1 MKWPIALSV
10 IPIVGLVVTL
20 PLAAAETPA
29 APPATADAAAQAQAP
44 QGLLPLPD
52 YSGDLADRSHLTGD
66 WGGTRTEWAAHGVQ
80 AEVDFTQIVQSVVE
94 GGRGS
99 TTRYGGS
106 LDYLVNLDLMRMGVL
121 PGALLTVRA
130 ETRFGDS
137 ANVASGS
144 LLPVSTEALFPL
156 SGELDESIGISLTTL
171 RYTQFLAP
179 EFGVFVGKFDT
190 LESTNEFAAGRGVSQ
205 FLNGNFVFS
214 PSGAL
219 LVPYSTLGTGIILL
233 PIKDL
238 TITSMIFNTND
249 SSTSSG
255 FDEFGNGWTWLTAAN
270 YQYKLGDLPGGQ
282 GLAVGYGRDN
292 EFKQVAGGLLF
303 ERGHGLSPVT
313 QDDSWFACWDT
324 WQYLWTKD
332 APTESIN
339 LSNGRQDLAGIGF
352 FTRMSFADKDTNPV
366 EYALSGG
373 IAARGLIPSRNN
385 DSLGVAYAYN
395 RIQRSRLI
403 GFANLEKQT
412 QAFEAYYDIAVTP
425 AAHLTLDVQLVDA
438 AETGIDSSVVLG
450 ARCSLKF

>member
-1 MKWPIALSV
+1 MKWPIAASVLLGIALPLSAGETAAV
-10 IPIVGLVVTL
+10 STVAAIATPPEGLV
-20 PLAAAETPA
+20 
-29 APPATADAAAQAQAP
+29 
-44 QGLLPLPD
+44 PLPD
-52 YSGDLADRSHLTGD
+52 YSGDLAERSHLTGD
-66 WGGTRTEWAAHGVQ
+66 WGGTRSEWAAHGIQ

-121 PGALLTVRA
+121 PGAVLTVRA

-144 LLPVSTEALFPL
+144 LVPVSTEALFPL
-156 SGELDESIGISLTTL
+156 SGELDESIGIALTTL
-171 RYTQFLAP
+171 RYTQVLAP

-205 FLNGNFVFS
+205 FLNGNFIFT

-219 LVPYSTLGTGIILL
+219 LVPYSTLGTGILVF

-238 TITSMIFNTND
+238 SITSMIFNTND

-282 GLAVGYGRDN
+282 GVAVGYGGDN
-292 EFKQVAGGLLF
+292 DFKQISGGLVF
-303 ERGHGLSPVT
+303 DRGQGLSPVT
-313 QDDSWFACWDT
+313 TDDSWFASWDA
-324 WQYLWTKD
+324 WQYLWVKD

-339 LSNGRQDLAGIGF
+339 LANGRQDLAGVGL
-352 FTRMSFADKDTNPV
+352 FTRLGFADKDTNPV
-366 EYALSGG
+366 EYALTAG
-373 IAARGLIPSRNN
+373 IAAKGLIPTRQN
-385 DSLGVAYAYN
+385 DSMGVAYAYN
-395 RIQRSRLI
+395 RIQRSQLI
-403 GFANLEKQT
+403 GFANLQKQT
-412 QAFEAYYDIAVTP
+412 QALEAYYDIAVTP
-425 AAHLTLDVQLVDA
+425 AAHLTLDIQLVDGA
-438 AETGIDSSVVLG
+438 NAGIDSSVVLG
-450 ARCSLKF
+450 ARCSLRF

>member
-1 MKWPIALSV
+1 MKWPIAASVLLGIALPLSAGESAGESAGAV
-10 IPIVGLVVTL
+10 VVTQ
-20 PLAAAETPA
+20 PT
-29 APPATADAAAQAQAP
+29 
-44 QGLLPLPD
+44 GLLPVPD

-66 WGGTRTEWAAHGVQ
+66 WGGTRNEWAAHGVQ

-106 LDYLVNLDLMRMGVL
+106 LDYLVNLDLMQMGVL
-121 PGALLTVRA
+121 PGALLTIRA

-156 SGELDESIGISLTTL
+156 SGELDESIGITLTTL

-190 LESTNEFAAGRGVSQ
+190 LESTNEFAAGRGVNQ
-205 FLNGNFVFS
+205 FLNGNFVFT

-219 LVPYSTLGTGIILL
+219 LVPYSTLGTGIIIL

-238 TITSMIFNTND
+238 SIVSMVFNTND

-255 FDEFGNGWTWLTAAN
+255 FDEFGNGWTWLTTAN
-270 YQYKLGDLPGGQ
+270 YQYRLGDLPGGQ
-282 GLAVGYGRDN
+282 GVAVGYGRDN
-292 EFKQVAGGLLF
+292 EFKQVAGGLVF
-303 ERGHGLSPVT
+303 ERGQGLSPVT
-313 QDDSWFACWDT
+313 TDDSWFASWDA
-324 WQYLWTKD
+324 WQYLWVKD
-332 APTESIN
+332 APTQSIN
-339 LSNGRQDLAGIGF
+339 LSDGRQDLAGVGF
-352 FTRMSFADKDTNPV
+352 FTRLGFADKDTNPV
-366 EYALSGG
+366 EYALTAG
-373 IAARGLIPSRNN
+373 IAAKGLIPTRQN
-385 DSLGVAYAYN
+385 DSMGVAYAYN

-403 GFANLEKQT
+403 GFAGLEKQT

-438 AETGIDSSVVLG
+438 AETGIDTSVVLG